1 MKEIKVQF
9 EYWMNNHSDSWL
21 VRSMWVNLQEKIERS
36 IPKTMQSVF
45 EEKLWAYLQSLE
57 YQAYSAG
64 FAAGIRLSAE
74 CFEEMQETDRE

>member
-1 MKEIKVQF
+1 MKGIRVQF
-9 EYWMNNHSDSWL
+9 DHWMNHHSDSWL
-21 VRSMWVNLQEKIERS
+21 VRSTWIALQEKVERS
-36 IPKTMQSVF
+36 IPETKQSMF

-74 CFEEMQETDRE
+74 CFEELQETDRE